1 MARPR
6 EFDSDVVLTA
16 LRDVFWENGYEGTSY
31 ANITAATGLQKGSL
45 YAAYGDKRSLYLEA
59 IGRYDQENVSDGVA
73 MLSGANLSGQ
83 QRIAAL
89 MQSLVDAAQTKRGR
103 WGCLLCNAAVDQAP
117 FDKPTE
123 IAVQKSME
131 RMKQGIANALKHTPA
146 ADKVELVWTLY
157 FGGRVI
163 IKSGGSKANLIAIKE
178 QVLSLLNE
186 S

>member
-1 MARPR
+1 
-6 EFDSDVVLTA
+6 
-16 LRDVFWENGYEGTSY
+16 
-31 ANITAATGLQKGSL
+31 
-45 YAAYGDKRSLYLEA
+45 
-59 IGRYDQENVSDGVA
+59 